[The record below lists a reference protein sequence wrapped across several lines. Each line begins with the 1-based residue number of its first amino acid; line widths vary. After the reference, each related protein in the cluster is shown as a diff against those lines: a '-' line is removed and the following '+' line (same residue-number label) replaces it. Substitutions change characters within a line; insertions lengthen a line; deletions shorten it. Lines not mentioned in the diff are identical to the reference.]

1 VSERPFM
8 QLYTSDFLGD
18 TQDLSAEYIG
28 SYLLLLMTLWNKDGA
43 LPFDEV
49 KLARIARLTVEE
61 WRLAWKDLGSFFE
74 VTDGILSHRRL
85 NYELQKFARKS
96 AARTDAGRKGG
107 FAKALKDKNPTLANA
122 TANGMASSR
131 NHIKKGDATLDV
143 PTDGFVKV
151 DKNIHGKDLFDA
163 CVSLH
168 TAETIPKFM
177 DHWSFPRSIV
187 SQARASLASTETK
200 H

>member
-28 SYLLLLMTLWNKDGA
+28 SYLLLLMTMWNADGS
-43 LPFDEV
+43 LSFDEV
-49 KLARIARLTVEE
+49 KLARVARLTVEE
-61 WRLAWKDLGSFFE
+61 WRLAWVDLGRFFDVE
-74 VTDGILSHRRL
+74 DGRL
-85 NYELQKFARKS
+85 THKRLTLELRKFARKS
-96 AARTDAGRKGG
+96 DARREAGRRGG
-107 FAKALKDKNPTLANA
+107 NAKALKNKNTGLANA
-122 TANGMASSR
+122 VAIGVASSR
-131 NHIKKGDATLDV
+131 NHIKKGEATLDV